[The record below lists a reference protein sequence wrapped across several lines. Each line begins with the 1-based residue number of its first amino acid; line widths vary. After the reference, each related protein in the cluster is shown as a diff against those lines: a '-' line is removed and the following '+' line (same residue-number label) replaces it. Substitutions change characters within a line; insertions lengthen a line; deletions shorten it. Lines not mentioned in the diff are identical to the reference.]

1 MTPRLKIPDAL
12 TPHVDT
18 LTQSLEKSC
27 GANLVSLCVYGSAAR
42 GGYVAGVSD
51 IDLVVVLHD
60 TAPEKL
66 AALTDALLLARHAAG
81 VETMILRLNDVA
93 PAADVFPLFY
103 DDIRSCHVILS
114 GTDVFKDVVIGD
126 AHRRLRI
133 EQELREAKIRMHRAV
148 VDSAGEPGALAG
160 FVYRKVKQIRGPLK
174 ALLGLLGTPC
184 GDTVEDVLGAFGKK
198 AGVETAP
205 LLDVHKDPGAAHACF
220 RMVIDAAIQE
230 ADRLEV
236 K

>member
-1 MTPRLKIPDAL
+1 MTPPLKIPDGVMA
-12 TPHVDT
+12 HVETMTRDI
-18 LTQSLEKSC
+18 EKAC
-27 GANLVSLCVYGSAAR
+27 GANLVTLCVYGSAAR
-42 GGYVAGVSD
+42 GGYVPGISD
-51 IDLVVVLHD
+51 IDVVVVLHD
-60 TAPEKL
+60 TAPDKL
-66 AALTDALLLARHAAG
+66 APLADPVLLARHAAG

-114 GTDVFKDVVIGD
+114 GRDVFKDVVIGD

-148 VDSAGEPGALAG
+148 IDSAGETGALAG

-174 ALLGLLGTPC
+174 ALLVLLKAPC
-184 GDTVEDVLGAFGKK
+184 GDTVEEVLTAFGRKV
-198 AGVETAP
+198 GVDPAP
-205 LLDVHKDPGAAHACF
+205 LLDVHKDPVAAHACF
-220 RMVIDAAIQE
+220 RVVIDAAIQE